1 GAPCWQLWTVPDE
14 HRGDRL
20 AALVKRSERG
30 AEMDRS
36 VPFAKRSGEECNR
49 TGWPRKR
56 GRLGDIGTEA
66 FRIGAPF
73 ELEHFRSRGPRR
85 QGRGGRGGGG
95 GGAAVG
101 VTMRSARRQSRPRQ
115 RRIGSASSARSRSA
129 FGDPG

>member
-30 AEMDRS
+30 GEMDRS
-36 VPFAKRSGEECNR
+36 VPFAKRPGEECNR

-56 GRLGDIGTEA
+56 GRLGDIRTEA

-85 QGRGGRGGGG
+85 QDRGGRGDDEVRATAELLPPAPHRLRG
-95 GGAAVG
+95 
-101 VTMRSARRQSRPRQ
+101 PR
-115 RRIGSASSARSRSA
+115 
-129 FGDPG
+129 